1 MIFYQI
7 FFKFFI
13 YSFNL
18 KKYIK
23 LINYT
28 YKYFTLLFL
37 NIKYDYHKFL
47 SILIILLI
55 DYFLENIIFKIKT
68 KQSLVKLLVNLKMTN
83 DAFIAII
90 IDSIYSVLGGC
101 FNLIVI
107 IVYIINY
114 KTYISIF
121 TLLMLSIINFIAST
135 VLIPFDIIQNLELI
149 PESFEFCSFIN
160 FLLCL
165 FNTQAFLLLALIS
178 FERFQ
183 NISSLSAANR
193 LIKSRTKLTN
203 LITNKKFLT
212 LMSFVISVLF
222 ATASIFLHTFK
233 DNKYELKREAS
244 YLIIGLAF
252 LILIVFIVICYM
264 YLKIYILVRNSSIK
278 IASTLFRS
286 NKQVNS
292 ITSNVVNVATDLA
305 IVRTNRTISKSWRT
319 AKIFLLVN

>member
-1 MIFYQI
+1 M
-7 FFKFFI
+7 
-13 YSFNL
+13 S
-18 KKYIK
+18 
-23 LINYT
+23 
-28 YKYFTLLFL
+28 
-37 NIKYDYHKFL
+37 
-47 SILIILLI
+47 
-55 DYFLENIIFKIKT
+55 
-68 KQSLVKLLVNLKMTN
+68 N

-90 IDSIYSVLGGC
+90 IDSIYIVLGGC

-121 TLLMLSIINFIAST
+121 TLLMLSIINFITSI
-135 VLIPFDIIQNLELI
+135 VLVPFDILQNLKLI
-149 PESFEFCSFIN
+149 PESFEFYSFVN

-178 FERFQ
+178 FERYQ
-183 NISSLSAANR
+183 NIYSLSAVNK
-193 LIKSRTKLTN
+193 LIKNRTKLTN

-212 LMSFVISVLF
+212 FMSFVISVLF

-233 DNKYELKREAS
+233 ENKYEFKREAS
-244 YLIIGLAF
+244 YLIIGLA
-252 LILIVFIVICYM
+252 ILIIIIFIVICYM

-278 IASTLFRS
+278 IASTLFKS

-319 AKIFLLVN
+319 AKIFLLVNSISIFVFFSFILYYYF